1 MCGHVRVPTRDVA
14 KWQKFL
20 EGSCALVFPTGHLSV
35 GGAGM
40 QIEAH
45 DWVIRLNGHNAPKKF
60 SRDAKDMGSR
70 TDVRAITCGVG
81 EHRVGPFHFVREE
94 SGKLVDV
101 FHVFS

>member
-1 MCGHVRVPTRDVA
+1 MDTSAYQRETS
-14 KWQKFL
+14 FL
-20 EGSCALVFPTGHLSV
+20 KGSCALVFPTGHLSV

-70 TDVRAITCGVG
+70 TDVRAITAGFG
-81 EHRVGPFHFVREE
+81 EHRLHYLIVTRRIRKTG
-94 SGKLVDV
+94 
-101 FHVFS
+101 